1 MVSAKQK
8 CVKSPCYFCVGPQV
22 RVCCEDVSFSFVG
35 WKTNFEPIRSSYLY
49 DLVHH
54 DYIFFIICFICLVY
68 HFVVTKPLVRVKWWP
83 LVLEKH
89 RLYRKH
95 DIICPL
101 CLTFT
106 LGDKF
111 CFFFFF
117 FGNYLSVILSFM
129 LPLAKACCWNIVLLL
144 FVVHFYPLILIS
156 ATAFSIHLSFF
167 FLLFFETGSHP
178 SFYPQSS

>member
-117 FGNYLSVILSFM
+117 LAIIYLSFCHLCCPWQRHAVEILYYY
-129 LPLAKACCWNIVLLL
+129 CLL
-144 FVVHFYPLILIS
+144 FIS
-156 ATAFSIHLSFF
+156 THLS
-167 FLLFFETGSHP
+167 
-178 SFYPQSS
+178 